1 MSHPCS
7 LQQPNG
13 ASRLIETAGIF
24 SRTKILLKPISFAIA
39 GAISGAWFLWV
50 DTLPPYTLEL
60 AAFTFA
66 LGLTGAIW
74 AAACANATL
83 QTAHLDI
90 PQHRNAGKHPSTAPS
105 RQGRTDKGMLATW
118 SKQVELAHYYTDK
131 TITTLAARF
140 TDLAA
145 RTETAISTYQ
155 NTGSGLAILLDSN
168 RHALDSMGTSL
179 RASGKDSVLHE
190 TLELSSLIE
199 RLQTMV
205 KDMSDAAR
213 QTKLLALNAA
223 IIITDPRRLETSLV
237 PTATELRRLA
247 DLMGETEK
255 KIGEVVAAINQG
267 IANTQ
272 AISQQY
278 AQYAPLAPEH
288 APIISNLGTAISK
301 VMGAALVLREESESV
316 GNEIALLLLVLQFQN
331 RVSHALV
338 HINNDLGKL
347 GFAVSEQ
354 AMNHEAMI
362 GIPRHAQR

>member
-1 MSHPCS
+1 M
-7 LQQPNG
+7 
-13 ASRLIETAGIF
+13 IETASIF
-24 SRTKILLKPISFAIA
+24 SRTRILLKPLSFAIV
-39 GAISGAWFLWV
+39 GAISGAWFLWA

-60 AAFTFA
+60 AAFTLA

-90 PQHRNAGKHPSTAPS
+90 PHYQNAGKHPATAPS
-105 RQGRTDKGMLATW
+105 RKDRTDEGMLTTW

-155 NTGSGLAILLDSN
+155 NTGSGLAMLLDNN

-199 RLQTMV
+199 QLQTMV
-205 KDMSDAAR
+205 KDMSDVAR
-213 QTKLLALNAA
+213 QTKLLALNSA

-247 DLMGETEK
+247 DLMGDTEK

-278 AQYAPLAPEH
+278 AQYAPLNDAPLAPKH
-288 APIISNLGTAISK
+288 APVISNLGTTISK

-331 RVSHALV
+331 RVSHALD

-347 GFAVSEQ
+347 GFGVSEQ
-354 AMNHEAMI
+354 TITQEVMI
-362 GIPRHAQR
+362 GISRHAQR